1 MIKITNKNQGDLMS
15 AFLGPIHYWMYNKI
29 KYHEALL
36 DRIVASLLEKG
47 VDVEDMISHA
57 NTRFGAPVIGELS
70 DVITHANIHGW
81 LQERVTSVESRIAFV
96 VTSSLGNDKIS
107 LDDLEKVFE
116 RYGADT
122 AKDYIEIGT
131 DAEGLFKSL
140 NNVLLEGMPC
150 DSINKPAHRDE
161 KSFGWIRTRCLHKEY
176 WGSVD
181 GDVES
186 YYRLRDALIKGFVSS
201 FGNAF
206 EFKVLDD
213 GTNLIS
219 EVVT

>member
-1 MIKITNKNQGDLMS
+1 
-15 AFLGPIHYWMYNKI
+15 MYNKI
-29 KYHEALL
+29 NYHEALL
-36 DRIVASLLEKG
+36 DKINALALEKA
-47 VDVEDMISHA
+47 VDAENMIKLA
-57 NTRFGAPVIGELS
+57 NDRFGSPAKGELS

-96 VTSSLGNDKIS
+96 VTELLGNGMVS
-107 LDDLEKVFE
+107 LDDMEKVFE

-122 AKDYIEIGT
+122 AGDYIEGDT
-131 DAEGLFKSL
+131 DAEGLYKAL

-150 DSINKPAHRDE
+150 DSINKPVRKDE
-161 KSFGWIRTRCLHKEY
+161 KSFGWIRTRCIHKEY
-176 WGSVD
+176 WGNVN
-181 GDVES
+181 GDVENFYS
-186 YYRLRDALIKGFVSS
+186 LRNALIKGFVSS

-219 EVVT
+219 EVAA